1 MTPRIWVV
9 SDGRAGNRTP
19 ALALAGR
26 LGPVAGEL
34 TLLPRAPWRWLAP
47 RRLPGVE
54 RAFGDAFATL
64 LGSPPDV
71 VVGCGR
77 QAALATRRLREA
89 GSRVVQLL
97 DPRLDPAHWDL
108 VVAPQHDRVRGANV
122 ITTLGSLHAVD
133 AGWRHAMRRD
143 WPALGVHA
151 WPRHVLLLGGP
162 TAAAPLGRGEWQ
174 RIAEGMEA
182 MLAAEG
188 GSLLVSSSR
197 RTPRWLREA
206 ARQRFANVAGMQWH
220 GDADGP
226 NPYPGLLGWGD
237 RFIVSADSVNLISE
251 ACGSG
256 VPVYVDLP
264 RLARGRLA
272 SFHRALVTGRHL
284 QPLGETGA
292 WTPVPLRE
300 LDLVAGTVRQRLGL
314 PG

>member
-9 SDGRAGNRTP
+9 SDGRAGNRNP
-19 ALALAGR
+19 ALALAER
-26 LGPVAGEL
+26 LGPVEGEL

-47 RRLPGVE
+47 RRLPRAE
-54 RAFGDAFATL
+54 LAFGTAFSALLAT
-64 LGSPPDV
+64 PPDI

-77 QAALATRRLREA
+77 QAALATRLLRAA
-89 GSRVVQLL
+89 GARAVQLL
-97 DPRLDPAHWDL
+97 DPRLDPAQWDL
-108 VVAPQHDRVRGANV
+108 VVAPQHDRLRGANV

-133 AGWRHAMRRD
+133 AGWRHAQRRA
-143 WPALGVHA
+143 WPALGNHP

-162 TAAAPLGRGEWQ
+162 TAAAPLGRREWQ
-174 RIAEGMEA
+174 RLAGGVEA
-182 MLAAEG
+182 LLAAEG

-197 RTPRWLREA
+197 RTPGWLREA
-206 ARQRFANVAGMQWH
+206 ARRRFAGVAAMQWH
-220 GDADGP
+220 GAEDGA
-226 NPYPGLLGWGD
+226 NPYRGLLGWGD
-237 RFIVSADSVNLISE
+237 RLIVSADSVNMISE

-264 RLARGRLA
+264 RVARGRLA

-284 QPLGETGA
+284 RPLDERGD

-300 LDLVAGTVRQRLGL
+300 VELVAAALRQRLGL